1 MLRLLGVAILT
12 APSRRDVAIA
22 AAAVATVAAGSW
34 LAARSQQPPRPLDFW
49 AYALVT
55 VAAGGLAWRRTA
67 PAVVLACGV
76 AATGGYLLLGYPY
89 GPVLLC
95 VGVATF
101 ELGRRRPP
109 RVSAITAALAAL
121 VSVATVLPRLEGEL
135 TFLAVGLALWAGCWL
150 AVPWAIGALF
160 YVRGQ
165 AADRERRDLVA
176 RAALEERIRVSRAV
190 HDVAGHGFAVIAMQ
204 AGVALVVLD
213 EQPDQVRAAL
223 EAIRA
228 TSTDALGELRQVL
241 NPRGPAVIA
250 EPSLRSLVERARTA
264 GLDVEVCRSDAGD
277 LPPATEAL
285 VYRVVRESLT
295 NVLRH
300 AGPATARVVVERHGA
315 EVRLTVSDNGTGP
328 TPARNGTGPTTPLNA
343 TGPTTTRDT
352 TGPTTTRHATGPTA
366 AHGTTGPTAAH
377 DRTGRTAAPDE
388 TGPTTADDKAGL
400 AATPGDTT
408 GLTTP
413 HDTIGPTTAEDKT
426 GHAAAAGDRTTQ
438 TGPAARDGT
447 GIAGMRS
454 AVTAAGGQ
462 LTAGPGPDG
471 GFIVHARFPLAGE
484 Q

>member
-1 MLRLLGVAILT
+1 VLRLLGVAILT

-109 RVSAITAALAAL
+109 RVSTITAALAAL

-241 NPRGPAVIA
+241 DPRGPAVIA

-264 GLDVEVCRSDAGD
+264 GLDVEVCRSDAGG
-277 LPPATEAL
+277 LPPTAEAL

-300 AGPATARVVVERHGA
+300 AGPATARVVVERLGA

-328 TPARNGTGPTTPLNA
+328 TPARNA
-343 TGPTTTRDT
+343 TGPTTADDRTE
-352 TGPTTTRHATGPTA
+352 PTTTHHATGPTA
-366 AHGTTGPTAAH
+366 AHGTTGPTAAPDGTRPPTTHHASGPTTAH
-377 DRTGRTAAPDE
+377 DKIEPTTTHHATGPTAAHDGTGRTAAPDE
-388 TGPTTADDKAGL
+388 TGPTTADDK
-400 AATPGDTT
+400 T
-408 GLTTP
+408 GR
-413 HDTIGPTTAEDKT
+413 
-426 GHAAAAGDRTTQ
+426 AAAAGDRTTQ

-462 LTAGPGPDG
+462 LTAEPGPDG
-471 GFIVHARFPLAGE
+471 GFVVHARFPLAGE